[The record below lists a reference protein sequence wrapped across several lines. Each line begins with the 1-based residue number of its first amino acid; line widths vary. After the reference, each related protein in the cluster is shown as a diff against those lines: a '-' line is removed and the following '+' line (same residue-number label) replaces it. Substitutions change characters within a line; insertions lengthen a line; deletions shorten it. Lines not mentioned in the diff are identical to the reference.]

1 MKYDEWHS
9 KTAFCV
15 IYTTWHYIYIT
26 LFTKIVLK
34 LLFENQFF
42 LYMSMM
48 FFQAVKFFFKPF
60 LCCWKSH
67 DIFISET
74 KVKCHHLY
82 NALKKTKTKI
92 EYLAPKTKIQ
102 KIKNS
107 VLLETSSSD
116 FYIFC
121 LFWSVDIIFQDTKTM
136 EFGPKTNLRTSSWI
150 NYESNGFT

>member
-1 MKYDEWHS
+1 MCNIHHLTLHLYYIVYKNCIE
-9 KTAFCV
+9 
-15 IYTTWHYIYIT
+15 IYFRKSIFY
-26 LFTKIVLK
+26 
-34 LLFENQFF
+34 
-42 LYMSMM
+42 LYMPMM
-48 FFQAVKFFFKPF
+48 FFQAVKF

-67 DIFISET
+67 DIVISET

-107 VLLETSSSD
+107 VLLGTSSSD

-121 LFWSVDIIFQDTKTM
+121 LFWIVDIIFQDTKTM